1 MALMQLT
8 IPPLAI
14 DRGTNAEP
22 AYSAEAFRS
31 LIGGLLTPEDTT
43 GTIREGALSET
54 ALRVTVANDG
64 TVYVNAGTY
73 VVEADAAPYLCVVP
87 SRVEI
92 GKLSPADATN
102 TGREFVYLRIDDPT
116 TGGRDDRAGSIGI
129 ASASPVGASA
139 YVMLAV
145 ITVPRLGAGAPS
157 VADMRTYTA
166 PAGAPVRFSTETIM
180 NRWATAAVGQLAYVK
195 ATGSLYIRKRDT
207 WRKLHE
213 DDSDAKWT
221 TVAPAAGFTLYGS
234 SPLVVKVR
242 GGVATV
248 TGAVKPVRAGRLE
261 DMGPI
266 LRLPTWARPTND
278 YPHVHLHQ
286 GSGKKTWVSRL
297 DGSGE
302 LKPER
307 YGSGSHE
314 DVVTTTWL
322 VFSITYVI

>member
-1 MALMQLT
+1 MQLT

-54 ALRVTVANDG
+54 ALRVTVETDG
-64 TVYVNAGTY
+64 TVYVDAGAY

-87 SRVEI
+87 SRAEI

-102 TGREFVYLRIDDPT
+102 TVREFVYLRIDDPT
-116 TGGRDDRAGSIGI
+116 TGGRDDRAGSIVLT
-129 ASASPVGASA
+129 STPPVGASS

-166 PAGAPVRFSTETIM
+166 PAGAPIRFSTETILS
-180 NRWATAAVGQLAYVK
+180 RWSTAAVGQLAYVK

-234 SPLVVKVR
+234 APLVVKVR

-248 TGAVKPVRAGRLE
+248 TGAVKPVRAGRLD

-286 GSGKKTWVSRL
+286 GSGQKTWVSRL

>member
-1 MALMQLT
+1 MQLT
-8 IPPLAI
+8 IPPLSI

-54 ALRVTVANDG
+54 ALRVTVETDG
-64 TVYVNAGTY
+64 TVYVDAGAY

-87 SRVEI
+87 SRAEI

-102 TGREFVYLRIDDPT
+102 TVREFVYLRIDDPT
-116 TGGRDDRAGSIGI
+116 TGGRDDRAGSIVLT
-129 ASASPVGASA
+129 SAPPVGASS

-145 ITVPRLGAGAPS
+145 VTVPRLGAGAPS

-166 PAGAPVRFSTETIM
+166 PAGAPIRFSTETIM
-180 NRWATAAVGQLAYVK
+180 SRWSTAAVGQLAYVK

-234 SPLVVKVR
+234 APLVVKVR

-286 GSGKKTWVSRL
+286 GSGQKTWTSRL

>member
-1 MALMQLT
+1 MQLT

-54 ALRVTVANDG
+54 ALRVTVETDG
-64 TVYVNAGTY
+64 TVYVDAGAY

-87 SRVEI
+87 SRAEI

-102 TGREFVYLRIDDPT
+102 AGREFVYLRIDDPT
-116 TGGRDDRAGSIGI
+116 TGGRDDRAGSIVLT
-129 ASASPVGASA
+129 STPPVGASA
-139 YVMLAV
+139 YVMLAE

-166 PAGAPVRFSTETIM
+166 PAGAPIRFSTETILS
-180 NRWATAAVGQLAYVK
+180 RWSTAAVGQLAYVK

-234 SPLVVKVR
+234 APIVVKVR

-266 LRLPTWARPTND
+266 LRLPTWARPTTD
-278 YPHVHLHQ
+278 YPHIHLHQ
-286 GSGKKTWVSRL
+286 GSGQKTWMSRL

-307 YGSGSHE
+307 YGSGSQE
-314 DVVTTTWL
+314 DVVTSTWL

>member
-1 MALMQLT
+1 MQLT

-54 ALRVTVANDG
+54 ALRVTVETDG
-64 TVYVNAGTY
+64 TVYVDAGAY

-87 SRVEI
+87 SRAEI

-102 TGREFVYLRIDDPT
+102 TVREYVYLRIDDPT
-116 TGGRDDRAGSIGI
+116 TGGRDDRAGSIGLT
-129 ASASPVGASA
+129 STTPVGASA
-139 YVMLAV
+139 DVILAM

-157 VADMRTYTA
+157 VADLRTYTA
-166 PAGAPVRFSTETIM
+166 PAGAPIRFSTETIM
-180 NRWATAAVGQLAYVK
+180 SRWSTAAVGQLAYVK

-221 TVAPAAGFTLYGS
+221 TVTPAAGFTLYGS
-234 SPLVVKVR
+234 TPLVVKVR

-278 YPHVHLHQ
+278 YPLVHLHQ
-286 GSGKKTWVSRL
+286 GSGQKTWMSRL